1 MGELRRFPVGDLD
14 PELLEY
20 LLQLPN
26 EKKREVAV
34 AVSRLALR
42 TNGLAEPLTDQ
53 VLSALDASQDV
64 LGVTVAGI
72 ERRVEELDEVYF
84 DLAAEVDGPD
94 QDGDPGDP
102 RWPEV
107 WAQYRRARAMES
119 LQYACASDPL
129 EAVHE
134 ATYNCMA
141 AVDSD
146 FAAVRNAAG
155 YVPGSA
161 LAAGSAGGGVADQA
175 GGFRARLRRLF
186 GANPPS

>member
-1 MGELRRFPVGDLD
+1 MGEIRRFPVGDLD

-20 LLQLPN
+20 LLELTD
-26 EKKREVAV
+26 EKKRDVAV

-42 TNGLAEPLTDQ
+42 TNRLAEPLTDE
-53 VLSALDASQDV
+53 VLSALDASQEISS
-64 LGVTVAGI
+64 VTVAVI

-84 DLAAEVDGPD
+84 DLAAEVEGPD
-94 QDGDPGDP
+94 QDGDPDDP
-102 RWPEV
+102 RWSQV
-107 WAQYRRARAMES
+107 WALYRRARAMES

-141 AVDSD
+141 AVNSD

-155 YVPGSA
+155 YVPGARPESDT
-161 LAAGSAGGGVADQA
+161 SRRGGGSRSRLPRWL
-175 GGFRARLRRLF
+175 GGHPR
-186 GANPPS
+186 P